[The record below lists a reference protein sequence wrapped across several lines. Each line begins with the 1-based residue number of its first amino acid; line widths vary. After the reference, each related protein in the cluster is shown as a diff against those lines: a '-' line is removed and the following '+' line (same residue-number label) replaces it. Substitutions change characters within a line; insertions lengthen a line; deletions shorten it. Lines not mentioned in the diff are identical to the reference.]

1 LVFSDKIHRTLFLF
15 GCCTLFLGV
24 MLGTVPTSVPQ
35 FILLGNW
42 LLEGKFIG
50 KWQQLKSNKLFWV
63 LTSIYFLHLI
73 GLSYTDNLHDGLK
86 DVRTKLPLLFLPTV
100 FFTTAPISKK
110 ELHYLFYSF
119 ILGSFLNIAWCLI
132 YNKILHQTETV
143 RDVSRFMSHIRLG
156 FLVDIAIILSVYF
169 VMHFDQLKQ
178 KVIFSAFV
186 VYFIIGL
193 YSLGLMSG
201 LANLIIITF
210 LFLTFVL
217 FKQSKLGF
225 ATLSLVFIVTG
236 IYLVNDIK
244 NFYRQNFE
252 IKDHVVNKDLQTSRS
267 GRAFDTYHFTNQVEN
282 GYIVNK
288 NIQPVELQ
296 KEWNRRAPNDSF
308 DLRSKHNVERYFT
321 LVRYLS
327 SKGEIKDSASISHLT
342 KDDILKIAKGVS
354 NINYQSWSFFN
365 KRVYEL
371 MYDYFEYTHDGSVN
385 GHSFTM
391 RLFYLKAAAC
401 AIHEKWLFGTG
412 TGDVQDKMND
422 CYSHSGSP
430 LEKEWYKRPHN
441 QFVTIMVALGLV
453 GLGIFLLSLFFPI
466 IYLRHELDALYGLF
480 FISVIISFLFEDTL
494 ETQSGLSFFAIF
506 NTLFLSRAYFK
517 KKQVLRD

>member
-1 LVFSDKIHRTLFLF
+1 
-15 GCCTLFLGV
+15 
-24 MLGTVPTSVPQ
+24 MLGTVPNSVPQ

-42 LLEGKFIG
+42 LLEGKWMS
-50 KWQQLKSNKLFWV
+50 KWQQLKSNKLFWI
-63 LTSIYFLHLI
+63 LTSIYFFHLL
-73 GLSYTDNLHDGLK
+73 GLSYTDNFHDGLK

-100 FFTTAPISKK
+100 FFTTKPITRK
-110 ELHYLFYSF
+110 ELHFIFYSF
-119 ILGSFLNIAWCLI
+119 ILGSFLNIMWCLI
-132 YNKILHQTETV
+132 YNKLLHHTEEV

-156 FLVDIAIILSVYF
+156 FLIDMAIIFCVYF
-169 VMHFDQLKQ
+169 VMHFDELKQ
-178 KVIFSAFV
+178 KTFFSSLV

-193 YSLGLMSG
+193 YSLGLMTG

-225 ATLSLVFIVTG
+225 SVLSLVFVVSG
-236 IYLVNDIK
+236 FYLVNGIK
-244 NFYRQNFE
+244 NFYRQNFDVKNE
-252 IKDHVVNKDLQTSRS
+252 VANQDQHTSRS
-267 GRAFDTYHFTNQVEN
+267 GRAFDMYKFTNQVEN
-282 GYIVNK
+282 GYLVNN
-288 NIQPVELQ
+288 NIQPQELER
-296 KEWNRRAPNDSF
+296 EWNKRSPKDSF
-308 DLRSKHNVERYFT
+308 DLETRFNVDQFYT

-327 SKGEIKDSASISHLT
+327 SKGEIKDSVAMSHLSQ
-342 KDDILKIAKGVS
+342 DDIMEIAKGVS
-354 NINYQSWSFFN
+354 NINYQNWSFFY

-401 AIHEKWLFGTG
+401 AINEKWLFGTG
-412 TGDVQDKMND
+412 TGDVQDKMNE
-422 CYSHSGSP
+422 CYSHSGTP

-453 GLGIFLLSLFFPI
+453 GLGVFLISLIFPL
-466 IYLRHELDALYGLF
+466 IYLQHELDALYGLF
-480 FISVIISFLFEDTL
+480 FISAIISFLFEDTL

-506 NTLFLSRAYFK
+506 NTLLLSRAYFK
-517 KKQVLRD
+517 KKQMLVE

>member
-1 LVFSDKIHRTLFLF
+1 M
-15 GCCTLFLGV
+15 GV

-42 LLEGKFIG
+42 LLEGKWVT
-50 KWQQLKSNKLFWV
+50 KWQQLKSNKLFWL
-63 LTSIYFLHLI
+63 LTSIYFFHLV
-73 GLSYTDNLHDGLK
+73 GLTYTDNLHDGLK

-100 FFTTAPISKK
+100 FFTTAPVTKK
-110 ELHYLFYSF
+110 ELHLIFYSF
-119 ILGSFLNIAWCLI
+119 IFGSFLNIAWCLV
-132 YNKILHQTETV
+132 YNKILHHTETV

-156 FLVDIAIILSVYF
+156 FLVDMAIIFCVYF
-169 VMHFDQLKQ
+169 VMQIDDLKQ
-178 KVIFSAFV
+178 KICFSSLV
-186 VYFIIGL
+186 VYFVIGL
-193 YSLGLMSG
+193 YSLGLMTG

-225 ATLSLVFIVTG
+225 SLISLVFVVSAA
-236 IYLVNDIK
+236 YLVNSIK
-244 NFYRQNFE
+244 NFYNENFE
-252 IKDHVVNKDLQTSRS
+252 IKSENVNTDLHVSRS
-267 GRAFDTYHFTNQVEN
+267 GRAFDTFKFTNQVEN
-282 GYIVNK
+282 GYLVNN
-288 NIQPVELQ
+288 NIQPGEVE
-296 KEWNRRAPNDSF
+296 KEWNKRAPKDSF
-308 DLRSKHNVERYFT
+308 DLDTKYNVDQFYTLIRYIT
-321 LVRYLS
+321 
-327 SKGEIKDSASISHLT
+327 SKGEIKDSAGVGRLSENDISE
-342 KDDILKIAKGVS
+342 IARGVS
-354 NINYQSWSFFN
+354 NINYQKWSFFY

-401 AIHEKWLFGTG
+401 AINERWLFGTG
-412 TGDVQDKMND
+412 TGDVQDKMNE

-453 GLGIFLLSLFFPI
+453 GLGVFLISLIFPL
-466 IYLRHELDALYGLF
+466 IYLRRELDAIYGLF
-480 FISVIISFLFEDTL
+480 FISAIISFLFEDTL

-506 NTLFLSRAYFK
+506 NTLFLSRAYYK
-517 KKQVLRD
+517 KEQTLQD